1 MTERPKATEGNYLE
15 ILDTLNCMETLEL
28 VAEIMFYFE
37 DEHETFDRY
46 MLEKPHKFPEVYVPA
61 LNGEL
66 EGRVTEWLTGAM
78 EVA

>member
-1 MTERPKATEGNYLE
+1 MTKPRATEENYRD
-15 ILDTLNCMETLEL
+15 ILDSMNCMQTLEL
-28 VAEIMFYFE
+28 VAEIISYFE
-37 DEHETFDRY
+37 DDHENFDTY
-46 MLEKPHKFPEVYVPA
+46 ILEKPHKYPEVYVPA